1 MLFITHLIVNERKCN
16 QQLLSTL
23 HGTKE
28 TAESRANTSTDGA
41 QDILVPPTLGHREG
55 ESCKCDQCRGHK
67 STAASGWSLASKAR
81 AGNKMHSTLASVTL
95 SSDPSTSC

>member
-28 TAESRANTSTDGA
+28 TAESGANISTDGA
-41 QDILVPPTLGHREG
+41 CDIPVPPWGTGKEKAANVTSVMVTNPLLPQVGHLQQ
-55 ESCKCDQCRGHK
+55 SRGWK
-67 STAASGWSLASKAR
+67 
-81 AGNKMHSTLASVTL
+81 
-95 SSDPSTSC
+95 